1 MKLTIEEIAQ
11 AAHEANR
18 AYCHS
23 LGDYSQPAW
32 RFITTEGRAVTIDGV
47 NFHLKNPDVSPK
59 VSHENWMKRK
69 AEQGWVYGEEK
80 SYTKKTHPSMVPYEK
95 LSQEQRTKDIIFSAI
110 VATLKTL

>member
-32 RFITTEGRAVTIDGV
+32 KFITTEGRAVTIDGV

-95 LSQEQRTKDIIFSAI
+95 LS
-110 VATLKTL
+110 